1 MRPVATIGSRG
12 VPHCSPYT
20 IATGSP
26 NVFVN
31 GLPVAT
37 LGSISTPHLKPAGRK
52 CFPHVAAVTTG
63 STSVFVNGKPMARV
77 GDSLAMCTFI
87 ATGSPTVFVGK

>member
-1 MRPVATIGSRG
+1 MRPVATVGSLG
-12 VPHCSPYT
+12 VPHCTPYT

-31 GLPVAT
+31 GKPVAT
-37 LGSISTPHLKPAGRK
+37 LGSISSPHLVPSRR
-52 CFPHVAAVTTG
+52 CFPHVATVSFG

-77 GDSLAMCTFI
+77 GDPLALCTFI
-87 ATGSPTVFVGK
+87 ATGSPTVFAGS

>member
-1 MRPVATIGSRG
+1 MRPVATVGSLG
-12 VPHCSPYT
+12 VPHCTPYT

-37 LGSISTPHLKPAGRK
+37 LGSISTPHLMYAKK
-52 CFPHVAAVTTG
+52 CFPHVAAVSFG
-63 STSVFVNGKPMARV
+63 STSVFVNGLPIARL
-77 GDSLAMCTFI
+77 GDPLTLCTFI
-87 ATGSPTVFVGK
+87 ATGSPTVFAGG

>member
-1 MRPVATIGSRG
+1 MRPVATIGSLG
-12 VPHCSPYT
+12 VPHCSPYS

-31 GLPVAT
+31 GKPVAT
-37 LGSISTPHLKPAGRK
+37 LGSISTPHLFPARR
-52 CFPHVAAVTTG
+52 CPPHTAIVSSG

-77 GDSLAMCTFI
+77 GDRLAACTFI
-87 ATGSPTVFVGK
+87 ASGSTNVFVR

>member
-1 MRPVATIGSRG
+1 MRPVATVGSLG

-37 LGSISTPHLKPAGRK
+37 LGSISTPHFMFAKK
-52 CFPHVAAVTTG
+52 CFPHVAPVSFG
-63 STSVFVNGKPMARV
+63 STSVFVNGLPIARL
-77 GDSLAMCTFI
+77 GDPLALCTFI
-87 ATGSPTVFVGK
+87 ATGSPTVFAGG